1 MIDGSLV
8 KSLLKELSQD
18 LATIISSVETVVT

>member
-18 LATIISSVETVVT
+18 LATIISSVETMVT